1 MERIYNVNFESL
13 SKNIENIE
21 ASFVTS
27 LVAIT
32 IIWSF
37 LFIFLK

>member
-1 MERIYNVNFESL
+1 MERMYSINFESL
-13 SKNIENIE
+13 SEDIEE
-21 ASFVTS
+21 FLLTS

-37 LFIFLK
+37 FSLFLKDIR